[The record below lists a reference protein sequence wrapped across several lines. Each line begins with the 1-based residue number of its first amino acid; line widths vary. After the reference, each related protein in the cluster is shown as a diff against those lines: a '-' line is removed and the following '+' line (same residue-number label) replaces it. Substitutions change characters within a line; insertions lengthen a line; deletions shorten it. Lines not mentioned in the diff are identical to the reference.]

1 MNQPTLFSALIKA
14 EVLRT
19 LDLAFAQSLQRLAPD
34 TDPQVLAG
42 AALASLA
49 VTSGH
54 AGLDPARAAMLLD
67 QRDGPLPPLPDPA
80 DWQRSLAA
88 SRWVDQPTP
97 EDPAAADCPLV
108 LEHGLLYLRRY
119 REYER
124 RLALDLQRIA
134 AQPMPAFDP
143 AALAPLFALLF
154 PQASPLPPGEGARR
168 AGEGTGLPAP
178 SSTGKAQSEPSFTGK
193 ALPAPSLPD
202 KAPPEPSLMDK
213 ASPAPSIDGT
223 GQPQPSHSPD
233 RQAQAAALALRRS
246 LLLVTGGPGTGK
258 TTTIARLLLL
268 RIAQAHTAGHAPPRI
283 ALAAPTGRAAERM
296 AESLRLAVARAIAD
310 GIHLAPTPGAA
321 PPGQAQQLPNPAA
334 SPLVQA
340 TEPANPAVAPLRQAT
355 EPANFAVAPRRQATE
370 PANLSPLPPAG
381 EGARRAGEG
390 QATPWNSFLPT
401 GASTLHRLLGVIPD
415 SPHFRHNGDNPLP
428 FDLIVVDEASMV
440 DLPLMCKLVE
450 AVADGTQLILL
461 GDADQ
466 LPSVEAGDVLAAI
479 LQAAGPGD
487 ALQPDDAQALQPLL
501 GSAPTGGPSA
511 GTAASTRTGGLA
523 GHRVHLLRGY
533 RQAEDFALAPLADA
547 IRAGD
552 ADTALALLRSGE
564 LAGVHFHEDGE
575 DPLSDGRDALLAHWR
590 ALADAQDPA
599 AALRDAARL
608 RLLTAVRA
616 GPQGARGLN
625 ARIEQLLAD
634 TGSGARRLGA
644 ASPWFQG
651 RLLLITENSYRHGL
665 FNGDV
670 GICLRSDASPSSGR
684 SDEGASSGPGQSG
697 APATDNRAQGPLV
710 AWFEGDG
717 NGQVRGFHPAALP
730 AHESAFA
737 MTVHKAQGSEFD
749 DVWLQLPT
757 RDARVLSRE
766 LLYTGITRARR
777 ALHLAGSEAVIRA
790 ALARH
795 AARISGLAWRLGA
808 QQQPA
813 PAKPA
818 TEPPT
823 VMPVQGSLF

>member
-1 MNQPTLFSALIKA
+1 MNHSTLFNALIKA
-14 EVLRT
+14 DTLRP

-54 AGLDPARAAMLLD
+54 AGLDPSRAGMLLD
-67 QRDGPLPPLPDPA
+67 TREGPAPALPDPT
-80 DWQRSLAA
+80 DWQRTLAA
-88 SRWVDQPTP
+88 SRWVDQPNP
-97 EDPAAADCPLV
+97 QDPAAADCPLV

-124 RLALDLQRIA
+124 RLALGLQRIA
-134 AQPMPAFDP
+134 AQSPPPFD
-143 AALAPLFALLF
+143 AATLAPLFAQLF
-154 PQASPLPPGEGARR
+154 PNATASSPLPPGEGARR
-168 AGEGTGLPAP
+168 AGEGTGLPEPFVDQEGAAP
-178 SSTGKAQSEPSFTGK
+178 
-193 ALPAPSLPD
+193 PAPS
-202 KAPPEPSLMDK
+202 
-213 ASPAPSIDGT
+213 
-223 GQPQPSHSPD
+223 HHPD
-233 RQAQAAALALRRS
+233 RQAQAAALALRRT

-268 RIAQAHTAGHAPPRI
+268 RIAQAHASNTPAPRI

-296 AESLRLAVARAIAD
+296 AESLRLAVTRAIAG
-310 GIHLAPTPGAA
+310 GIDPALADA
-321 PPGQAQQLPNPAA
+321 LP
-334 SPLVQA
+334 S
-340 TEPANPAVAPLRQAT
+340 
-355 EPANFAVAPRRQATE
+355 
-370 PANLSPLPPAG
+370 
-381 EGARRAGEG
+381 
-390 QATPWNSFLPT
+390 

-415 SPHFRHNGDNPLP
+415 SPHFRHHADNPLP
-428 FDLIVVDEASMV
+428 LDLIVVDEASMV

-487 ALQPDDAQALQPLL
+487 ALQPQDAQALQALL
-501 GSAPTGGPSA
+501 GNAPGDTTP
-511 GTAASTRTGGLA
+511 TASHGGGLA

-533 RQAEDFALAPLADA
+533 RQADDFALAPLADA
-547 IRAGD
+547 VRAGD

-575 DPLSDGRDALLAHWR
+575 DPLTLGRDALLAHWR

-625 ARIEQLLAD
+625 ARIEQLLAE

-684 SDEGASSGPGQSG
+684 SDEGASSGPGQ
-697 APATDNRAQGPLV
+697 PAGTASRRDPGTDSRAQGPLV

-717 NGQVRGFHPAALP
+717 DGQVRGFHPAALP

-749 DVWLQLPT
+749 TVWLQVPT

-777 ALHLAGSEAVIRA
+777 ALHLAGSEAVIRS

-808 QQQPA
+808 QQQA
-813 PAKPA
+813 VPAKPA
-818 TEPPT
+818 TEPAT
-823 VMPVQGSLF
+823 ALPVQGSLF

>member
-1 MNQPTLFSALIKA
+1 MSHPPLLPALNQAGT
-14 EVLRT
+14 LRT

-34 TDPQVLAG
+34 TDPLVLAG

-54 AGLDPARAAMLLD
+54 AGLDPTRAAMLLD
-67 QRDGPLPPLPDPA
+67 AREGPPPTLPDPA
-80 DWQRSLAA
+80 DWQRALAA
-88 SRWVDQPTP
+88 SRWVDQPAP
-97 EDPAAADCPLV
+97 DQPAAADCPLV

-124 RLALDLQRIA
+124 RLALGLRRIA
-134 AQPMPAFDP
+134 AQPMPAFDA
-143 AALAPLFALLF
+143 AALAPLFAQLF
-154 PQASPLPPGEGARR
+154 PNAAASSPLPPGEGARP
-168 AGEGTGLPAP
+168 AGEGTGLP
-178 SSTGKAQSEPSFTGK
+178 EPS
-193 ALPAPSLPD
+193 
-202 KAPPEPSLMDK
+202 
-213 ASPAPSIDGT
+213 I
-223 GQPQPSHSPD
+223 D
-233 RQAQAAALALRRS
+233 RQAQAAALALRRA

-258 TTTIARLLLL
+258 TTTIARMLLL
-268 RIAQAHTAGHAPPRI
+268 RIAQAQAAGTAPPRI

-296 AESLRLAVARAIAD
+296 AESLRLAVARAMEQ
-310 GIHLAPTPGAA
+310 GLPPPSTAPTPDTSPL
-321 PPGQAQQLPNPAA
+321 PPTGLHPEAFPLPPSGPHADA
-334 SPLVQA
+334 SPLSP
-340 TEPANPAVAPLRQAT
+340 PAPPADA
-355 EPANFAVAPRRQATE
+355 F
-370 PANLSPLPPAG
+370 PLPPAG

-390 QATPWNSFLPT
+390 SAPTDPSWTTALPT

-415 SPHFRHNGDNPLP
+415 APQFRHTADNPLP

-450 AVADGTQLILL
+450 AVANGTQLILL

-487 ALQPDDAQALQPLL
+487 ALQPDDARALQPLL
-501 GSAPTGGPSA
+501 GSPPAATPAPA
-511 GTAASTRTGGLA
+511 HTGGLT

-533 RQAEDFALAPLADA
+533 RQADEFALAPLADA

-552 ADTALALLRSGE
+552 ANTTLALLRSGE
-564 LAGVHFHEDGE
+564 LAGVHFHEDGD
-575 DPLSDGRDALLAHWR
+575 DPLSHGRDALLAHWR
-590 ALADAQDPA
+590 ALADATDPA
-599 AALRDAARL
+599 AALRDAGRL

-634 TGSGARRLGA
+634 TGAGTRRLGSG
-644 ASPWFQG
+644 SPWFQG

-670 GICLRSDASPSSGR
+670 GICLPSEASPFSGHSEAAERSATGAATQRGNQAPSSR
-684 SDEGASSGPGQSG
+684 PGQPGGSPHRG
-697 APATDNRAQGPLV
+697 ATGADRRAQGPLI
-710 AWFEGDG
+710 AWFEGNGD
-717 NGQVRGFHPAALP
+717 GQVRGFHPATLP

-749 DVWLQLPT
+749 TVWLQLPT

-808 QQQPA
+808 QQQVA

>member
-1 MNQPTLFSALIKA
+1 MNQPNLLAALHRSGA
-14 EVLRT
+14 LRT
-19 LDLAFAQSLQRLAPD
+19 LDHAFAQTLSRLDPD
-34 TDPQVLAG
+34 TPDLVLSA

-49 VTSGH
+49 VASGH
-54 AGLDPARAAMLLD
+54 AGLDPARAGVLLD
-67 QRDGPLPPLPDPA
+67 PRDGPPPTLPDPG
-80 DWQRSLAA
+80 DWQRALSA
-88 SRWVDQPTP
+88 SRWIAQPAP
-97 EDPAAADCPLV
+97 EAPAAADCPLV

-124 RLALDLQRIA
+124 RLAQGLRRLA
-134 AQPMPAFDP
+134 TQPLPAFDV
-143 AALAPLFALLF
+143 AALAPLFARLF
-154 PQASPLPPGEGARR
+154 PLPSRESAQRTGEATS
-168 AGEGTGLPAP
+168 AT
-178 SSTGKAQSEPSFTGK
+178 
-193 ALPAPSLPD
+193 D
-202 KAPPEPSLMDK
+202 
-213 ASPAPSIDGT
+213 
-223 GQPQPSHSPD
+223 H
-233 RQAQAAALALRRS
+233 QAQAAALALRRA

-268 RIAQAHTAGHAPPRI
+268 RIAQAQASGAATPRI

-296 AESLRLAVARAIAD
+296 AESLRAAVARALD
-310 GIHLAPTPGAA
+310 HGIDPALAAA
-321 PPGQAQQLPNPAA
+321 LPA
-334 SPLVQA
+334 
-340 TEPANPAVAPLRQAT
+340 
-355 EPANFAVAPRRQATE
+355 
-370 PANLSPLPPAG
+370 
-381 EGARRAGEG
+381 
-390 QATPWNSFLPT
+390 

-415 SPHFRHNGDNPLP
+415 LPRFRHDADNPLP

-501 GSAPTGGPSA
+501 GHTRR
-511 GTAASTRTGGLA
+511 GTHSGGLA

-533 RQAEDFALAPLADA
+533 RQAQGFALAPLADA
-547 IRAGD
+547 VRAGD

-564 LAGVHFHEDGE
+564 LAGVHFHEDSE
-575 DPLSDGRDALLAHWR
+575 DPLAARRDALLAHWR
-590 ALADAQDPA
+590 ALAAAEDPA

-616 GPQGARGLN
+616 GAQGARGLN
-625 ARIEQLLAD
+625 ARIEHLLAD
-634 TGSGARRLGA
+634 SGTGARRLGA
-644 ASPWFQG
+644 ATPWFHG

-670 GICLRSDASPSSGR
+670 GLCLRD
-684 SDEGASSGPGQSG
+684 
-697 APATDNRAQGPLV
+697 AQGSLV
-710 AWFEGDG
+710 AWFEGEGD
-717 NGQVRGFHPAALP
+717 GQVRGFHPAALP

-749 DVWLQLPT
+749 EVWLQLPT

-766 LLYTGITRARR
+766 LVYTGITRARQT
-777 ALHLAGSEAVIRA
+777 LHLAASEAVLRT

-795 AARISGLAWRLGA
+795 AARISGLAWRLGGVE
-808 QQQPA
+808 QVSA
-813 PAKPA
+813 PPSSTLQ
-818 TEPPT
+818 TESQSPPI
-823 VMPVQGSLF
+823 QGALF